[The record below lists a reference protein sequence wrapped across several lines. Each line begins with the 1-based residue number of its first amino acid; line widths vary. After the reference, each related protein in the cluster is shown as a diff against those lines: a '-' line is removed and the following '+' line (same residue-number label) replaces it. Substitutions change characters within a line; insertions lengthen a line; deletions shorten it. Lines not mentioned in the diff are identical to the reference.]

1 MNQNGEKC
9 SPIEIEGVFLIEA
22 SNKNVFL
29 SRKHI
34 LQQESGFYTAG
45 DDSYEKPAR
54 GIYRIITMGVF
65 ESMGEIEKAMN
76 DLLKHHW
83 FYAND
88 SSLLIDG
95 KEIYC
100 DGKWCHESPHPQN
113 QPPNQ

>member
-1 MNQNGEKC
+1 
-9 SPIEIEGVFLIEA
+9 
-22 SNKNVFL
+22 
-29 SRKHI
+29 
-34 LQQESGFYTAG
+34 
-45 DDSYEKPAR
+45 
-54 GIYRIITMGVF
+54 
-65 ESMGEIEKAMN
+65 MN